1 MGPYNGHDPI
11 DLRWRIVWAYLTQN
25 STLPEIANVFSVSE
39 RTIRRYIQ
47 LFYQTGD
54 VQPSDGKHG
63 PQKLLGDHEQLV
75 LLRMIMTRPGIYLH
89 ELQTSLHERFGVVIS
104 LPTIC
109 RTLKYMGCTRQSMHH
124 VAIQRSDEL
133 RAKFMAEISVY
144 DPRMLV
150 WLDETGCD
158 RRNTVRKYGYSIRG
172 LPLSDHRLL
181 VRGVRYTAI
190 PVVSLE
196 GVHDVYLKEGTM
208 DGDCFVTFVRNC
220 LLPVLQPFNGVNS
233 RSLVILDN
241 ASIHHVQ
248 QVEDLIE
255 TQAGSKLV
263 YLPPYSPD
271 LNPVEGIFSQIKS
284 IMKSNDQLFQVSSAP
299 RALIAMAFGMVSTEN
314 CIGHIS
320 NSGYI

>member
-1 MGPYNGHDPI
+1 MPKSYSI
-11 DLRWRIVWAYLTQN
+11 DLRWRIVWAYLTH
-25 STLPEIANVFSVSE
+25 SLTLSELADLFSVSE
-39 RTIRRYIQ
+39 RTIRRYVQ

-54 VQPSDGKHG
+54 VEPSDGGKHG
-63 PQKLLGDHEQLV
+63 PQKLLGDHEQLII
-75 LLRMIMTRPGIYLH
+75 LRMILSRPGIYLH
-89 ELQTSLHERFGVVIS
+89 EVQTSLHEKFGVVIS

-109 RTLKYMGCTRQSMHH
+109 RTLQHMGCTRQTMHH

-133 RAKFMAEISVY
+133 RARFMAEVSVY
-144 DPRMLV
+144 DPMMLV

-158 RRNTVRKYGYSIRG
+158 RRNTIRKYGYSIRG

-196 GVHDVYLKEGTM
+196 GIHDVYLKEGTM
-208 DGDCFVTFVRNC
+208 NGDCFVKFVRNC

-233 RSLVILDN
+233 RSVVILDN
-241 ASIHHVQ
+241 ASIHHVE

-255 TQAGSKLV
+255 TQAGSKLI

-271 LNPVEGIFSQIKS
+271 LNPVEGVFSQIKS
-284 IMKSNDQLFQVSSAP
+284 IMKSNDQLFQVCSAP
-299 RALIAMAFGMVSTEN
+299 RALIAMAFGMVSTQD
-314 CIGHIS
+314 CIGHVS